1 MSLSTR
7 PEGSQLE
14 RPPDYADY
22 RPPRTTAEGGAT
34 MLLSGVF
41 LAGAIVVIGLAIY
54 TKLADV
60 RTFGQINN
68 LLLLAVALMLIAVY
82 MLVWEITLRLI
93 ARSDD

>member
-1 MSLSTR
+1 VSVPTR
-7 PEGSQLE
+7 PPEAQPE

-22 RPPRTTAEGGAT
+22 QPPRTTAQGGVT

-41 LAGAIVVIGLAIY
+41 AAGAMVVLALAVY
-54 TKLADV
+54 AKLADS

-68 LLLLAVALMLIAVY
+68 LLVFAGALLLLAIYVLL
-82 MLVWEITLRLI
+82 WEITLRMI

>member
-1 MSLSTR
+1 VTVPTR
-7 PEGSQLE
+7 PSEPVTE

-22 RPPRTTAEGGAT
+22 RPPRTTAQGGAT

-41 LAGAIVVIGLAIY
+41 AAGAVVVLALAVY
-54 TKLADV
+54 AKLADS

-68 LLLLAVALMLIAVY
+68 LLIFAAALLLLAIYVLL
-82 MLVWEITLRLI
+82 WEIVLRII

>member
-1 MSLSTR
+1 VTVPTR
-7 PEGSQLE
+7 PSEPATE

-22 RPPRTTAEGGAT
+22 RPPRTTAQGGAT

-41 LAGAIVVIGLAIY
+41 AAGAVVVLALAIY
-54 TKLADV
+54 AKLADS

-68 LLLLAVALMLIAVY
+68 LLLFAGALLLLAIYV
-82 MLVWEITLRLI
+82 LVWEIALRII

>member
-1 MSLSTR
+1 VQEQHEPR
-7 PEGSQLE
+7 VE
-14 RPPDYADY
+14 RPPDYADF
-22 RPPRTTAEGGAT
+22 RPPRTTAEGGTT

-41 LAGAIVVIGLAIY
+41 LAGAIVVLGLAIY

-68 LLLLAVALMLIAVY
+68 LLLFAVALLLIAVY